1 MKTKINT
8 VPGKMDTYWVSDAN
22 AILDVWTTYAV
33 SLKEF
38 SDAVLVKG
46 IKHSKANKGIAWI
59 VDSSSAE
66 GVFSP
71 EIQTFIGTDIFP
83 AFAKNGIKY
92 FITILP
98 KNNALTKLTVKNY
111 SSKAGP
117 NGLELV
123 EANSVEDAF
132 EFLKSK
138 K

>member
-1 MKTKINT
+1 MKTQIHSI
-8 VPGKMDTYWVSDAN
+8 PGKMDTYWVSDVN

-33 SLKEF
+33 SLQDF

-46 IKHSKANKGIAWI
+46 VKHAKANKGIAWI
-59 VDSSSAE
+59 VDSSTAK
-66 GVFSP
+66 GAFSP
-71 EIQTFIGTDIFP
+71 EIQQFIGTDIFP
-83 AFAKNGIKY
+83 AFTKNGIKY

-98 KNNALTKLTVKNY
+98 KESALTRMTVKNY

-123 EANSVEDAF
+123 EVNSVEDAI
-132 EFLKSK
+132 EFLKGK